1 LTDQSANREHDVS
14 ERVGIAGTG
23 AIACGLAAVVAQRAP
38 VVVWAR
44 SDGSAERADSKVRGL
59 CEKVGAHVNGNVSVT
74 CDTGALAEASFV
86 VEAIVEDPA
95 AKAAL
100 MLDLAPRLRED
111 AILATTTSSLSI
123 TELAEASGRPDRF
136 VGLHVFNPVP
146 KMDLIELAFP
156 EAASAETRARAH
168 ALCEALGK
176 TAVEVPDTAGFVV
189 NRLLFPYLFE
199 AVRLMER
206 TGLSAEAV
214 DTCMR
219 LGAGHPLG
227 PLALLDLVGLDVSA
241 AIGDTIGA
249 EIPERV
255 QALIAEGAL
264 GRKTGRGFY
273 TYDAAP

>member
-1 LTDQSANREHDVS
+1 LTDQSANEEPLVS

-23 AIACGLAAVVAQRAP
+23 AIACGLAAVVAQHAP

-44 SDGSAERADSKVRGL
+44 SDGSADRADTKVRGL
-59 CEKVGAHVNGNVSVT
+59 CEKVGAHVNGNVRVT
-74 CDTGALAEASFV
+74 CDTGALAETSFV
-86 VEAIVEDPA
+86 VEAIVEDPD

-100 MLDLAPRLRED
+100 VADLGSRLPDD

-123 TELAEASGRPDRF
+123 TELANASGRPDRF

-156 EAASAETRARAH
+156 PAASAETRARAH
-168 ALCEALGK
+168 SLCEALGK

-206 TGLSAEAV
+206 TGLEPEAI

-241 AIGDTIGA
+241 AIGHTIGA
-249 EIPERV
+249 DVPHRM
-255 QALIAEGAL
+255 QAMIADGAL
-264 GRKTGRGFY
+264 GRKASRGFY
-273 TYDAAP
+273 TYDE

>member
-1 LTDQSANREHDVS
+1 MP
-14 ERVGIAGTG
+14 ERLGIAGSG
-23 AIACGLAAVVAQRAP
+23 AIACGLAAVAARRGD

-44 SDGSAERADSKVRGL
+44 SDGSAEKADRRVRAL
-59 CEKVGAHVNGNVSVT
+59 CEKAGAHVNGNVRVT
-74 CDTGALAEASFV
+74 CDGAELAEASFV

-95 AKAAL
+95 AKCEL
-100 MLDLAPRLRED
+100 VRELGGRLRAD
-111 AILATTTSSLSI
+111 AILASTTSSLSI
-123 TELAEASGRPDRF
+123 AELAEASGRADRF

-146 KMDLIELAFP
+146 KMELVELAFP
-156 EAASAETRARAH
+156 PAASEQTRERAR

-206 TGLSAEAV
+206 TGLEPEAI

-227 PLALLDLVGLDVSA
+227 PLALLDLVGLDVAA
-241 AIGDTIGA
+241 AIGRSIGA
-249 EIPERV
+249 QVPERIERMIG
-255 QALIAEGAL
+255 AGAL
-264 GRKTGRGFY
+264 GRKAGRGFY
-273 TYDAAP
+273 AYDG